1 MFAWL
6 REFLEIKRFNY
17 ETRLRLKEE
26 ALERLSLCNSCEVLK
41 VELSKERREKEML
54 LQHLL
59 SSREPT
65 IERDENP
72 KEPVPLL
79 RHKPWR
85 VKQQELEAADRAQAA
100 RIMTEFKDKV
110 KQATKLDTDKLEE
123 SIGIK

>member
-1 MFAWL
+1 MWGWL
-6 REFLEIKRFNY
+6 RELQD
-17 ETRLRLKEE
+17 LRLSRIESELRIREE
-26 ALERLSLCNSCEVLK
+26 ANICQSCEVLK